1 MRKIKRYAR
10 LYRVLV
16 TQFLKT
22 IMQSKVDFLMG
33 LLGFFLTQ
41 ILGITFLYITA
52 NNNMSAAMKESELEN
67 MKTSLEGQGKII
79 EEYVIQNEN
88 LLSAYAQTPTL
99 AKYLDSK
106 KSKPL
111 KNEAQNLTDSYFEFL
126 DQWEG
131 IYICDWDSTV
141 KVHQNPDLID
151 VTMREGESLKQLQD
165 ELLTNEVYNAGIIV
179 SPASGKLITS
189 MYKIIYNLDTGKP
202 IGYAGGGVYADAL
215 HEKLS
220 ELTNNENTDSYM
232 INLKTGLHIFDK
244 DISLAGKAIE
254 NPMLLQVIEMIE
266 KNPEQKYDSFT
277 FKDEENNSCIG
288 MYTYLSNR
296 GWAIIITAKESVVF
310 EVVKENKIILGL
322 ICIVAYVL
330 ILFMTWI
337 IVRINTK
344 PLNKIEKSIK
354 KLQNLDLSQSKEI
367 TSYIGHTNEIGVIAT
382 AVESLRKSFTQIVD
396 VLKQS
401 SDSLLES
408 SDTMNEESSGL
419 MNNVIENAA
428 TTQEL
433 AASIISTNESIKIM
447 EDRMNHIVGMMN
459 DVEQRIQQGYNKSAE
474 LSKSSIEMK
483 NIVKD
488 SLEAS
493 RRNIEKNQ
501 KNVETAMSDLEALSQ
516 INNMA
521 NEILDITR
529 QTNLLSLN
537 ASIEAARA
545 GEAGRGFAVVASEI
559 SKLADSSSDTA
570 TNIQEI
576 CNETNASIG
585 AVQKC
590 FDEIIGFLE
599 NDVANRFEEITKSSE
614 EYNIAVES
622 IKDIMNAIQNDMQQ
636 FSTEMKDINDQVN
649 SIRLAS
655 KDNEVA
661 VEDIVSKNENTN
673 TAAYGCELMIKRST
687 PTVFNINDALLL
699 ILTHTA

>member
-1 MRKIKRYAR
+1 MFKKMKLRSIITSA
-10 LYRVLV
+10 VAIIA
-16 TQFLKT
+16 FA
-22 IMQSKVDFLMG
+22 
-33 LLGFFLTQ
+33 
-41 ILGITFLYITA
+41 GITFLYITA

-131 IYICDWDSTV
+131 IYICDWNSTV

-220 ELTNNENTDSYM
+220 ELTNNETTDSYM

-673 TAAYGCELMIKRST
+673 TTASVLNE
-687 PTVFNINDALLL
+687 
-699 ILTHTA
+699 ILKTNQNNTSKLQNLVQEFKISEN

>member
-1 MRKIKRYAR
+1 MKLRSIITLA
-10 LYRVLV
+10 VAIIA
-16 TQFLKT
+16 FA
-22 IMQSKVDFLMG
+22 
-33 LLGFFLTQ
+33 
-41 ILGITFLYITA
+41 GITFLYITA

-131 IYICDWDSTV
+131 IYICDWNSTV

-673 TAAYGCELMIKRST
+673 TTASVLNE
-687 PTVFNINDALLL
+687 
-699 ILTHTA
+699 ILKTNQNNTSKLQNLVQEFKISEN

>member
-1 MRKIKRYAR
+1 
-10 LYRVLV
+10 
-16 TQFLKT
+16 
-22 IMQSKVDFLMG
+22 
-33 LLGFFLTQ
+33 
-41 ILGITFLYITA
+41 
-52 NNNMSAAMKESELEN
+52 
-67 MKTSLEGQGKII
+67 
-79 EEYVIQNEN
+79 
-88 LLSAYAQTPTL
+88 
-99 AKYLDSK
+99 
-106 KSKPL
+106 
-111 KNEAQNLTDSYFEFL
+111 
-126 DQWEG
+126 
-131 IYICDWDSTV
+131 
-141 KVHQNPDLID
+141 
-151 VTMREGESLKQLQD
+151 
-165 ELLTNEVYNAGIIV
+165 
-179 SPASGKLITS
+179 
-189 MYKIIYNLDTGKP
+189 
-202 IGYAGGGVYADAL
+202 VYADAL
-215 HEKLS
+215 HEKLL

-244 DISLAGKAIE
+244 DSSLAGKTIE

-401 SDSLLES
+401 SDSLLDS

-483 NIVKD
+483 NMVKD

-673 TAAYGCELMIKRST
+673 TTASVLNE
-687 PTVFNINDALLL
+687 
-699 ILTHTA
+699 ILKNNQNNTSKLQNLVQEFKISQN

>member
-1 MRKIKRYAR
+1 MFKKMKLRSIITLA
-10 LYRVLV
+10 VAIIA
-16 TQFLKT
+16 FA
-22 IMQSKVDFLMG
+22 
-33 LLGFFLTQ
+33 
-41 ILGITFLYITA
+41 GITFLYITA

-131 IYICDWDSTV
+131 IYICDWNSTV

-220 ELTNNENTDSYM
+220 ELTNDGKTDSYM
-232 INLKTGLHIFDK
+232 INIKTGLHIFDK
-244 DISLAGKAIE
+244 DFSLAGKAIE

-673 TAAYGCELMIKRST
+673 TTASVLNE
-687 PTVFNINDALLL
+687 
-699 ILTHTA
+699 ILKNNQNNTSKLQNLVQEFKISQN

>member
-1 MRKIKRYAR
+1 MFKKMKLRSIITLA
-10 LYRVLV
+10 VAII
-16 TQFLKT
+16 TFA
-22 IMQSKVDFLMG
+22 
-33 LLGFFLTQ
+33 
-41 ILGITFLYITA
+41 GITFLYITA

-131 IYICDWDSTV
+131 IYICDWNSTV

-220 ELTNNENTDSYM
+220 ELTNNETTDSYM

-673 TAAYGCELMIKRST
+673 TTASVLNE
-687 PTVFNINDALLL
+687 
-699 ILTHTA
+699 ILKTNQNNTSKLQNLVQEFKISEN

>member
-1 MRKIKRYAR
+1 MFKKMKLRSIITSA
-10 LYRVLV
+10 VAIIA
-16 TQFLKT
+16 FA
-22 IMQSKVDFLMG
+22 
-33 LLGFFLTQ
+33 
-41 ILGITFLYITA
+41 GITFLYITA

-131 IYICDWDSTV
+131 IYICDWNSTV

-165 ELLTNEVYNAGIIV
+165 ELLTNEFYNAGIIV

-220 ELTNNENTDSYM
+220 ELTNNETTDSYM

-673 TAAYGCELMIKRST
+673 TTASVLNE
-687 PTVFNINDALLL
+687 
-699 ILTHTA
+699 ILKTNQNNTSKLQNLVQEFKISEN

>member
-1 MRKIKRYAR
+1 MFKKMKLRSIITSA
-10 LYRVLV
+10 VAII
-16 TQFLKT
+16 TFA
-22 IMQSKVDFLMG
+22 
-33 LLGFFLTQ
+33 
-41 ILGITFLYITA
+41 GITFLYITA

-131 IYICDWDSTV
+131 IYICDWNSTV

-220 ELTNNENTDSYM
+220 ELTNNETTDSYM

-673 TAAYGCELMIKRST
+673 TTASVLNE
-687 PTVFNINDALLL
+687 
-699 ILTHTA
+699 ILKTNQNNTSKLQNLVQEFKISEN

>member
-1 MRKIKRYAR
+1 MFKKMKLRSIITLA
-10 LYRVLV
+10 VAIIA
-16 TQFLKT
+16 FA
-22 IMQSKVDFLMG
+22 
-33 LLGFFLTQ
+33 
-41 ILGITFLYITA
+41 GITFLYITA
-52 NNNMSAAMKESELEN
+52 NNNMSAAKKESELEN

-165 ELLTNEVYNAGIIV
+165 ELLTNEFYNAGIIV

-215 HEKLS
+215 HEKLL

-244 DISLAGKAIE
+244 DSSLAGKTIE

-673 TAAYGCELMIKRST
+673 TTASVLNE
-687 PTVFNINDALLL
+687 
-699 ILTHTA
+699 ILKTNQNNTSKLQNLVQEFKISEN

>member
-1 MRKIKRYAR
+1 MFKKMKLRSIITLA
-10 LYRVLV
+10 VAII
-16 TQFLKT
+16 TFA
-22 IMQSKVDFLMG
+22 
-33 LLGFFLTQ
+33 
-41 ILGITFLYITA
+41 GITFLYITA

-131 IYICDWDSTV
+131 IYICDWNSTV

-220 ELTNNENTDSYM
+220 ELTNNETTDSYM

-590 FDEIIGFLE
+590 FNEIIGFLE

-649 SIRLAS
+649 AIRLAS

-673 TAAYGCELMIKRST
+673 TTASVLNE
-687 PTVFNINDALLL
+687 
-699 ILTHTA
+699 ILKTNQNNTSKLQNLVQEFKISEN

>member
-1 MRKIKRYAR
+1 MFKKMKLRSIITSA
-10 LYRVLV
+10 VAIIA
-16 TQFLKT
+16 FA
-22 IMQSKVDFLMG
+22 
-33 LLGFFLTQ
+33 
-41 ILGITFLYITA
+41 GITFLYITA

-165 ELLTNEVYNAGIIV
+165 ELLTNEFYNAGIIV

-220 ELTNNENTDSYM
+220 ELTNNETTDSYM

-673 TAAYGCELMIKRST
+673 TTASVLNE
-687 PTVFNINDALLL
+687 
-699 ILTHTA
+699 ILKTNQNNTSKLQNLVQEFKISEN

>member
-1 MRKIKRYAR
+1 MKLRSIITLA
-10 LYRVLV
+10 VAIIA
-16 TQFLKT
+16 FA
-22 IMQSKVDFLMG
+22 
-33 LLGFFLTQ
+33 
-41 ILGITFLYITA
+41 GITFLYITA

-131 IYICDWDSTV
+131 IYICDWNSTV

-220 ELTNNENTDSYM
+220 ELTNNETTDSYM

-673 TAAYGCELMIKRST
+673 TTASVLNE
-687 PTVFNINDALLL
+687 
-699 ILTHTA
+699 ILKTNQNNTSKLQNLVQEFKISEN

>member
-1 MRKIKRYAR
+1 MFKKMKLRSIITLA
-10 LYRVLV
+10 VAIIA
-16 TQFLKT
+16 FA
-22 IMQSKVDFLMG
+22 
-33 LLGFFLTQ
+33 
-41 ILGITFLYITA
+41 GITFLYITA

-215 HEKLS
+215 NEKLS
-220 ELTNNENTDSYM
+220 ELTNDGKTDSYM

-244 DISLAGKAIE
+244 DFSLAGKAIE

-673 TAAYGCELMIKRST
+673 TTASVLNE
-687 PTVFNINDALLL
+687 
-699 ILTHTA
+699 ILKTNQNNTSKLQNLVQEFKISEN

>member
-1 MRKIKRYAR
+1 MFKKMKLRSIITLA
-10 LYRVLV
+10 VAII
-16 TQFLKT
+16 TFA
-22 IMQSKVDFLMG
+22 
-33 LLGFFLTQ
+33 
-41 ILGITFLYITA
+41 GITFLYITA

-131 IYICDWDSTV
+131 IYICDWNSTV

-165 ELLTNEVYNAGIIV
+165 ELLTNEFYNAGIIV

-220 ELTNNENTDSYM
+220 ELTNNETTDSYM

-673 TAAYGCELMIKRST
+673 TTASVLNE
-687 PTVFNINDALLL
+687 
-699 ILTHTA
+699 ILKTNQNNTSKLQNLVQEFKISEN

>member
-1 MRKIKRYAR
+1 MKLRSIITLA
-10 LYRVLV
+10 VAIIA
-16 TQFLKT
+16 FA
-22 IMQSKVDFLMG
+22 
-33 LLGFFLTQ
+33 
-41 ILGITFLYITA
+41 GITFLYITA

-220 ELTNNENTDSYM
+220 ELTNNETTDSYM

-673 TAAYGCELMIKRST
+673 TTASVLNE
-687 PTVFNINDALLL
+687 
-699 ILTHTA
+699 ILKTNQNNTSKLQNLVQEFKISEN

>member
-1 MRKIKRYAR
+1 MKLRSIITLA
-10 LYRVLV
+10 VAIIA
-16 TQFLKT
+16 FA
-22 IMQSKVDFLMG
+22 
-33 LLGFFLTQ
+33 
-41 ILGITFLYITA
+41 GITFLYITA

-131 IYICDWDSTV
+131 IYICDWNSTV

-220 ELTNNENTDSYM
+220 ELTNNETTDSYM

-636 FSTEMKDINDQVN
+636 FSTEIKDINDQVN

-673 TAAYGCELMIKRST
+673 TTASVLNE
-687 PTVFNINDALLL
+687 
-699 ILTHTA
+699 ILKTNQNNTSKLQNLVQEFKISEN

>member
-1 MRKIKRYAR
+1 MFKKMKLRSIITLA
-10 LYRVLV
+10 VAIIA
-16 TQFLKT
+16 FA
-22 IMQSKVDFLMG
+22 
-33 LLGFFLTQ
+33 
-41 ILGITFLYITA
+41 GITFLYITA

-88 LLSAYAQTPTL
+88 LLSAYAQTPTF

-165 ELLTNEVYNAGIIV
+165 ELLTNEFYNAGIIV

-673 TAAYGCELMIKRST
+673 TTASVLNE
-687 PTVFNINDALLL
+687 
-699 ILTHTA
+699 ILKTNQNNTSKLQNLVQEFKISEN

>member
-1 MRKIKRYAR
+1 MFKKMKLRSIITLA
-10 LYRVLV
+10 VAII
-16 TQFLKT
+16 TFA
-22 IMQSKVDFLMG
+22 
-33 LLGFFLTQ
+33 
-41 ILGITFLYITA
+41 GITFLYITA

-131 IYICDWDSTV
+131 IYICDWNSTV

-220 ELTNNENTDSYM
+220 ELTNNETTDSYM

-590 FDEIIGFLE
+590 FNEIIGFLE

-673 TAAYGCELMIKRST
+673 TTASVLNE
-687 PTVFNINDALLL
+687 
-699 ILTHTA
+699 ILKTNQNNTSKLQNLVQEFKISEN

>member
-1 MRKIKRYAR
+1 MFKKMKLRSIITSA
-10 LYRVLV
+10 VAIIA
-16 TQFLKT
+16 FA
-22 IMQSKVDFLMG
+22 
-33 LLGFFLTQ
+33 
-41 ILGITFLYITA
+41 GITFLYITA

-165 ELLTNEVYNAGIIV
+165 ELLTNEFYNAGIIV

-673 TAAYGCELMIKRST
+673 TTASVLNE
-687 PTVFNINDALLL
+687 
-699 ILTHTA
+699 ILKTNQNNTSKLQNLVQEFKISEN

>member
-1 MRKIKRYAR
+1 MFKKMKLRSIITSA
-10 LYRVLV
+10 VAIIA
-16 TQFLKT
+16 FA
-22 IMQSKVDFLMG
+22 
-33 LLGFFLTQ
+33 
-41 ILGITFLYITA
+41 GITFLYITA

-220 ELTNNENTDSYM
+220 ELTNNETTDSYM

-673 TAAYGCELMIKRST
+673 TTASVLNE
-687 PTVFNINDALLL
+687 
-699 ILTHTA
+699 ILKTNQNNTSKLQNLVQEFKISEN

>member
-1 MRKIKRYAR
+1 MFKKMKLRSIITLA
-10 LYRVLV
+10 VAII
-16 TQFLKT
+16 TFA
-22 IMQSKVDFLMG
+22 
-33 LLGFFLTQ
+33 
-41 ILGITFLYITA
+41 GITFLYITA

-131 IYICDWDSTV
+131 IYICDWNSTV

-220 ELTNNENTDSYM
+220 ELTNNETTDSYM

-501 KNVETAMSDLEALSQ
+501 KLVDSMFNCAKK
-516 INNMA
+516 
-521 NEILDITR
+521 EI
-529 QTNLLSLN
+529 
-537 ASIEAARA
+537 
-545 GEAGRGFAVVASEI
+545 VP
-559 SKLADSSSDTA
+559 
-570 TNIQEI
+570 
-576 CNETNASIG
+576 
-585 AVQKC
+585 
-590 FDEIIGFLE
+590 
-599 NDVANRFEEITKSSE
+599 
-614 EYNIAVES
+614 
-622 IKDIMNAIQNDMQQ
+622 
-636 FSTEMKDINDQVN
+636 
-649 SIRLAS
+649 
-655 KDNEVA
+655 
-661 VEDIVSKNENTN
+661 KN
-673 TAAYGCELMIKRST
+673 
-687 PTVFNINDALLL
+687 
-699 ILTHTA
+699 

>member
-1 MRKIKRYAR
+1 MFKKMKLRSIITSA
-10 LYRVLV
+10 VAIIA
-16 TQFLKT
+16 FA
-22 IMQSKVDFLMG
+22 
-33 LLGFFLTQ
+33 
-41 ILGITFLYITA
+41 GITFLYITA

-220 ELTNNENTDSYM
+220 ELTNDGKTDSYM
-232 INLKTGLHIFDK
+232 INIKTGLHIFDK

-501 KNVETAMSDLEALSQ
+501 KNVENAMSDLESLSQ

-673 TAAYGCELMIKRST
+673 TTASVLNE
-687 PTVFNINDALLL
+687 
-699 ILTHTA
+699 ILKTNQNNTSKLQNLVQEFKISEN

>member
-1 MRKIKRYAR
+1 MFKKMKLRSIITLA
-10 LYRVLV
+10 VAII
-16 TQFLKT
+16 TFA
-22 IMQSKVDFLMG
+22 
-33 LLGFFLTQ
+33 
-41 ILGITFLYITA
+41 GITFLYITA

-131 IYICDWDSTV
+131 IYICDWNSTV

-220 ELTNNENTDSYM
+220 ELTNNETTDSYM

-590 FDEIIGFLE
+590 FNEIIGFLE

-636 FSTEMKDINDQVN
+636 FSTEMTDINDQVN

-673 TAAYGCELMIKRST
+673 TTASVLNE
-687 PTVFNINDALLL
+687 
-699 ILTHTA
+699 ILKTNQNNTSKLQNLVQEFKISEN

>member
-1 MRKIKRYAR
+1 MFKKMKLRSIITLA
-10 LYRVLV
+10 VAIIA
-16 TQFLKT
+16 FA
-22 IMQSKVDFLMG
+22 
-33 LLGFFLTQ
+33 
-41 ILGITFLYITA
+41 GITFLYITA

-151 VTMREGESLKQLQD
+151 VTMREGDSLKQLQD
-165 ELLTNEVYNAGIIV
+165 ELLTNEFYNAGIIV

-189 MYKIIYNLDTGKP
+189 MYKIIYNLDTGEP

-215 HEKLS
+215 HEKLL

-244 DISLAGKAIE
+244 DSSLAGKTIE

-483 NIVKD
+483 NMVKD

-673 TAAYGCELMIKRST
+673 TTASVLNE
-687 PTVFNINDALLL
+687 
-699 ILTHTA
+699 ILKTNQNNTSKLQNLVQEFKISEN

>member
-1 MRKIKRYAR
+1 MFKKMKLRSIITLA
-10 LYRVLV
+10 VAIIA
-16 TQFLKT
+16 FA
-22 IMQSKVDFLMG
+22 
-33 LLGFFLTQ
+33 
-41 ILGITFLYITA
+41 GITFLYITA

-244 DISLAGKAIE
+244 DSSLAGKTIE

-483 NIVKD
+483 NMVKD

-570 TNIQEI
+570 TNIQQI

-673 TAAYGCELMIKRST
+673 TTASVLNE
-687 PTVFNINDALLL
+687 
-699 ILTHTA
+699 ILKNNQNNTSKLQNLVQEFKISQN

>member
-1 MRKIKRYAR
+1 
-10 LYRVLV
+10 
-16 TQFLKT
+16 
-22 IMQSKVDFLMG
+22 
-33 LLGFFLTQ
+33 
-41 ILGITFLYITA
+41 
-52 NNNMSAAMKESELEN
+52 
-67 MKTSLEGQGKII
+67 
-79 EEYVIQNEN
+79 
-88 LLSAYAQTPTL
+88 
-99 AKYLDSK
+99 
-106 KSKPL
+106 
-111 KNEAQNLTDSYFEFL
+111 
-126 DQWEG
+126 
-131 IYICDWDSTV
+131 
-141 KVHQNPDLID
+141 
-151 VTMREGESLKQLQD
+151 
-165 ELLTNEVYNAGIIV
+165 
-179 SPASGKLITS
+179 
-189 MYKIIYNLDTGKP
+189 
-202 IGYAGGGVYADAL
+202 
-215 HEKLS
+215 
-220 ELTNNENTDSYM
+220 
-232 INLKTGLHIFDK
+232 
-244 DISLAGKAIE
+244 
-254 NPMLLQVIEMIE
+254 
-266 KNPEQKYDSFT
+266 
-277 FKDEENNSCIG
+277 

-501 KNVETAMSDLEALSQ
+501 KNVENAMSDLESLSQ

-590 FDEIIGFLE
+590 FDEMDFWKMMLLTVLKKSL
-599 NDVANRFEEITKSSE
+599 NHLKNIT
-614 EYNIAVES
+614 
-622 IKDIMNAIQNDMQQ
+622 
-636 FSTEMKDINDQVN
+636 
-649 SIRLAS
+649 
-655 KDNEVA
+655 
-661 VEDIVSKNENTN
+661 
-673 TAAYGCELMIKRST
+673 
-687 PTVFNINDALLL
+687 
-699 ILTHTA
+699 